1 MQCCG
6 VKMLML
12 SALIMFP
19 KKVFTFTGCQIST
32 LTVDYVNRCPK
43 DAESWKMAA
52 KQKDCGSI
60 DQECSKLNELNN
72 QRYLFQYH
80 CLINSWGNA
89 TVEVCALN
97 RSIFGYCAEYLVDG
111 ALVQDKYDSDCKHHN
126 PPCPV
131 LYNSA
136 EAYLY
141 QSCYDLVYKN
151 RERNIC
157 YAHEGVTSY
166 SKRPSQSFLMIF
178 PSFAIAFHIPY
189 K

>member
-1 MQCCG
+1 MRVENIG
-6 VKMLML
+6 IWLDRSINV
-12 SALIMFP
+12 I
-19 KKVFTFTGCQIST
+19 TFTGCQIST
-32 LTVDYVNRCPK
+32 LTVDFVDRCPR

-52 KQKDCGSI
+52 KQKDCESI
-60 DQECSKLNELNN
+60 DQECSKLNGLNN
-72 QRYLFQYH
+72 QRYIFQYH

-89 TVEVCALN
+89 TIEVCALN

-111 ALVQDKYDSDCKHHN
+111 ALVQDKYDADCKHHH

-151 RERNIC
+151 RERNI
-157 YAHEGVTSY
+157 YNAYEGVSSN
-166 SKRPSQSFLMIF
+166 SKRVSWSFLLIF
-178 PSFAIAFHIPY
+178 QCVALAFQMPF

>member
-1 MQCCG
+1 
-6 VKMLML
+6 
-12 SALIMFP
+12 
-19 KKVFTFTGCQIST
+19 
-32 LTVDYVNRCPK
+32 
-43 DAESWKMAA
+43 MAA
-52 KQKDCGSI
+52 KQKDCESI

-72 QRYLFQYH
+72 QRHLFQYH

-141 QSCYDLVYKN
+141 QSWYDLVYKN
-151 RERNIC
+151 RDRNIY

-166 SKRPSQSFLMIF
+166 SKRLSQSFLVIF